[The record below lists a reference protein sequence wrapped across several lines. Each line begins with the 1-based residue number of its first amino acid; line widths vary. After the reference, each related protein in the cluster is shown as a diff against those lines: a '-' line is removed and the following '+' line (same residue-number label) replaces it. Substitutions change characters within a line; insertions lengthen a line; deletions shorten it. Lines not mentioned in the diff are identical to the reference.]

1 MKIFEWNFKEDFEIK
16 EDLIM
21 VLGSFETLHLG
32 HYELIKIAKD
42 IKISN
47 PQTKLAIMIFNNT
60 YKGALGLDKK
70 AMQTQTRLYTLFNLG
85 FDFVFLANINKENL
99 NVSHEDFCKNLLLN
113 NVKFVICG
121 KDFKFGFRRLG
132 NIEYLSKFF
141 NVTVANE
148 RKIQKRKISSTLINE
163 LIEEGNIFAINN
175 LLIEKYAFITNFNKF
190 NFAFPNKIKKIKPGI
205 YIANFVID
213 DIEYHGL
220 IKISND
226 QNNENNNLAFLLDLE
241 IIPSKYQDI
250 FVELEALIRHIN
262 LDHENEIRDNDIEL
276 TKKWFI
282 NKN

>member
-99 NVSHEDFCKNLLLN
+99 NVSHEDFCENLLLN
-113 NVKFVICG
+113 KVKFVICG

>member
-220 IKISND
+220 IKISNV
-226 QNNENNNLAFLLDLE
+226 QNNENDNLAFLLDLE